1 MSPPPPLP
9 AGPPPDGPD
18 ADGPAGPDA
27 DGSAAPDGPR
37 GPARDGSADSVP
49 DGASDSASDGRIGPA
64 ADGPVASGGSADSV
78 PGGFEGSAPGGAP
91 GSPPGGAPGSVPD
104 GRPDSPSGG
113 LAGSVLGGGVGRAA
127 DGPAAS
133 GGSEG
138 SASSGSGGSAPG
150 GRADPSSGGPGRSG
164 PGGPDDLTSGG
175 PANSASNPSTGSASG
190 RPDGPSPGGGPGHGG
205 RTGPARRR
213 PLTRAARENRAG
225 LLFVT
230 PTVLVVLVVVVLPIL
245 WTVLL
250 SFRRARLVDIPHM
263 GLFGDWSLAN
273 FAGVFS
279 SSDFWTSLWTTL
291 LYTVGGTAGSLVLG
305 LVAAL
310 ALRRPFRGRGLLRGA
325 MLLPYVAPVVAVT
338 FVWQI
343 ALSPQFGVVNEWGT
357 SLLGWD
363 DPIAF
368 LSTRDWEVSVWGLH
382 FDVPLAL
389 LTVIAF
395 ETWRYF
401 PFAFL
406 FLLARLQAVPTV
418 LEEAALVDGATPTQ
432 RFRHVLLPQL
442 MPVIALLCVLRFLM
456 TFTKFDDVYL
466 LTGGGSGT
474 DVVAVRV
481 YDFLTARFD
490 VGGAAAQALVLAA
503 VLTALLGVCSGLFA
517 GKVREE
523 S

>member
-1 MSPPPPLP
+1 M
-9 AGPPPDGPD
+9 
-18 ADGPAGPDA
+18 
-27 DGSAAPDGPR
+27 
-37 GPARDGSADSVP
+37 
-49 DGASDSASDGRIGPA
+49 
-64 ADGPVASGGSADSV
+64 
-78 PGGFEGSAPGGAP
+78 
-91 GSPPGGAPGSVPD
+91 
-104 GRPDSPSGG
+104 
-113 LAGSVLGGGVGRAA
+113 
-127 DGPAAS
+127 
-133 GGSEG
+133 
-138 SASSGSGGSAPG
+138 
-150 GRADPSSGGPGRSG
+150 
-164 PGGPDDLTSGG
+164 
-175 PANSASNPSTGSASG
+175 
-190 RPDGPSPGGGPGHGG
+190 
-205 RTGPARRR
+205 
-213 PLTRAARENRAG
+213 TRAARENRAG

-343 ALSPQFGVVNEWGT
+343 ALSPQFGIVNEWGAT
-357 SLLGWD
+357 LLGWD